1 MTPAP
6 ADAAVDFYYR
16 GLCREGVTSCTFGG
30 YYASYYKQSGYY
42 QNIRAVLGWSDGSN
56 HKIWISAHRF
66 TGPYGSEV
74 SGWGFVCHSYAA
86 NSDTRYALLVN
97 RHSVAQNPMRGR
109 IHLENPP
116 SRRVSPWQI
125 RASWDEGSRS
135 SAQHRLR
142 RCRTRSPARWPRHTV
157 SDAILLS
164 RVKSPRR
171 NGRGW
176 VVPGDRHICIVVPD
190 RVDGFATSCT
200 PLDWALRTG
209 VMIELRDADGSGSMT
224 MLAPDGKGV
233 VMSEAG
239 EGTTKL
245 DAKAGLV
252 SRSVA
257 RDEKVVLRD

>member
-1 MTPAP
+1 MP
-6 ADAAVDFYYR
+6 DAIA
-16 GLCREGVTSCTFGG
+16 REV
-30 YYASYYKQSGYY
+30 ASS
-42 QNIRAVLGWSDGSN
+42 
-56 HKIWISAHRF
+56 HRF
-66 TGPYGSEV
+66 GRNP
-74 SGWGFVCHSYAA
+74 
-86 NSDTRYALLVN
+86 ALA
-97 RHSVAQNPMRGR
+97 R
-109 IHLENPP
+109 
-116 SRRVSPWQI
+116 QI
-125 RASWDEGSRS
+125 TTA
-135 SAQHRLR
+135 
-142 RCRTRSPARWPRHTV
+142 
-157 SDAILLS
+157 
-164 RVKSPRR
+164 